1 MGRTKGEGWERAVA
15 KWLAAD
21 ERPLR
26 IELRTRSSVDEPA
39 VGLDSWSPDPHP
51 VACDRSEISAR
62 VAEFIASAQSDAN
75 ESDNRGPFA
84 YCLYALDEDGDILER
99 SPAMKFFND
108 EMDDLA
114 LGETEPA
121 TLKGITSQL
130 MRHLEATTKLALH
143 TSVQQNAQLT
153 DIVRSYQQREL
164 EMEQKRYAAF
174 EKYETAVSLEHER
187 ALARQQA
194 VEQSRRFDGIVKQI
208 TPHIPAV
215 IGRLLART
223 AVPGAVGETD
233 AAVAT
238 TLKSFFESIPPE
250 KLMAVADVL
259 GQDHMA
265 SLAEIMMAV
274 DTLSRKAQAAE

>member
-1 MGRTKGEGWERAVA
+1 MGRMKGEGWERSIG
-15 KWLAAD
+15 KWLTSE
-21 ERPLR
+21 ERPVR
-26 IELRTRSSVDEPA
+26 IELRTRTGVDEAA
-39 VGLDSWSPDPHP
+39 VALDSWTPDLH
-51 VACDRSEISAR
+51 ARHDRSEISDK
-62 VAEFIASAQSDAN
+62 VAEFIASAQADAN
-75 ESDNRGPFA
+75 ESDSRGPFA
-84 YCLYALDEDGDILER
+84 YCLYGLDEDGDTLER
-99 SPAMKFFND
+99 SPAMKFFN
-108 EMDDLA
+108 EEVDDLA

-143 TSVQQNAQLT
+143 TSSHQNAMLSELVQA
-153 DIVRSYQQREL
+153 YQRREI
-164 EMEQKRYAAF
+164 ETENKRFAAF
-174 EKYETAVSLEHER
+174 EKYEAAASLEHER

-194 VEQSRRFDGIVKQI
+194 SEQSRRFDGIVKQI

-215 IGRLLART
+215 VGRLLARNAT
-223 AVPGAVGETD
+223 PGMINESD

-265 SLAEIMMAV
+265 SLGEIMMAV
-274 DTLSRKAQAAE
+274 DTLSRKAEAAE